1 MSSPTLN
8 TRLDLY
14 ERYRL
19 RPIHLLGIGGTSEVT
34 LVEVQG
40 GERYALKRL
49 LGQYR
54 SQREWRD
61 SILLEGVHLSMVR
74 SNRVIR
80 CHQVLTVPIP
90 ESLIKISVDED
101 PSAQPLSA
109 RQEVA
114 LLMDYISGVHLRA
127 ILKVAQRHTLP
138 FSHDEIASMIWDI
151 FRGLKALHRVKRGKS
166 KPCPIA
172 HGDLSPTNIMI
183 REDGSAI
190 LIDLSSASSVL
201 SSDNLLRRPGKLAYL
216 SPGQQRGE
224 EEGVEGD
231 LYALACIWIE
241 LVTGSLLKVDHK
253 SISWR
258 QFHEAGWPI
267 QWAKIVYGLLS
278 PFPQVRAKMIVY
290 LTREALWGGSRDE
303 HSLRQKH
310 ARSSLRHRVK
320 ASLKSRED

>member
-1 MSSPTLN
+1 MNDIDSAPYICWALEG
-8 TRLDLY
+8 R
-14 ERYRL
+14 
-19 RPIHLLGIGGTSEVT
+19 GEVT
-34 LVEVQG
+34 LVEDKG
-40 GERYALKRL
+40 GRDMRL
-49 LGQYR
+49 RDSSANTGLSVNGG
-54 SQREWRD
+54 D

-151 FRGLKALHRVKRGKS
+151 FRGLKALHRAKRGKS

-201 SSDNLLRRPGKLAYL
+201 STDNILRRPGKLAYL

-241 LVTGSLLKVDHK
+241 ASDRLT
-253 SISWR
+253 
-258 QFHEAGWPI
+258 
-267 QWAKIVYGLLS
+267 AK
-278 PFPQVRAKMIVY
+278 
-290 LTREALWGGSRDE
+290 GGS
-303 HSLRQKH
+303 
-310 ARSSLRHRVK
+310 
-320 ASLKSRED
+320 